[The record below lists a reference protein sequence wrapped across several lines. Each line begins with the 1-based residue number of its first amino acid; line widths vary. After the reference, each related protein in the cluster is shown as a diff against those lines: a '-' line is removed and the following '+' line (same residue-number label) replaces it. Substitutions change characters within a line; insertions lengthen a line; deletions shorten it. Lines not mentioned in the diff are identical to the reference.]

1 MGFGK
6 GEAPRLLRNN
16 LSRSTFSK
24 NIQSFKIPFE
34 NRGNLDEGFKKRN
47 SGVIFAEENKT

>member
-6 GEAPRLLRNN
+6 VEAPRLLRNN

-47 SGVIFAEENKT
+47 SGFIFAGENNT